1 MSASDF
7 WEEPERAKSVSQKF
21 NNIKDE
27 IKRWNNLK
35 ERINDVTEYLK
46 IIDIE
51 DESFKK
57 ELGKELAEIDGE
69 LEKLEL
75 SALLDEEYDESSA
88 ILYIQAGAGGTE
100 SQDWAEM
107 LLRMYLRWAERNS
120 FSTKIVD
127 RSPGEVAGVKSVT
140 FIVSGRHAYG
150 YLKSEKG
157 VHRLVRLSPFD
168 SASRRHTSFASV
180 DVIPEIDDTIDVNIK
195 AEDLV
200 VETFRASGAGGQHV
214 NKTDSAVRIKHI
226 PTGVIVQCQNERS
239 QHSNRMTALKI
250 LHSKL
255 FELEKNRQREKLDNI
270 RGEHMDIAWGSQIRS
285 YVFHPYNM
293 VKDHRSLYQTSNST
307 AVMDGEINSFIY
319 NFLKYHRRL
328 KNQESKKVTAIK

>member
-7 WEEPERAKSVSQKF
+7 WDDQERAKIVSQKF

-27 IKRWNNLK
+27 IKCWKKLR
-35 ERINDVTEYLK
+35 ERINDITEYLK
-46 IIDIE
+46 IIDTE
-51 DESFKK
+51 DESFRKDLEK
-57 ELGKELAEIDGE
+57 ELGDIDVE

-75 SALLDEEYDESSA
+75 SALLHEEYDESNA
-88 ILYIQAGAGGTE
+88 ILYVQAGAGGTE

-107 LLRMYLRWAERNS
+107 LLRMYLRWAEINS

-140 FIVSGRHAYG
+140 LIVSGRYAYG

-168 SASRRHTSFASV
+168 SANRRHTSFASV
-180 DVIPEIDDTIDVNIK
+180 DVIPEIDDTIDINIK
-195 AEDLV
+195 PEDLIL
-200 VETFRASGAGGQHV
+200 ETFRASGAGGQHI
-214 NKTDSAVRIKHI
+214 NKTDSAVRIRHV

-239 QHSNRMTALKI
+239 QHSNRMTALKL
-250 LHSKL
+250 LHSRL

-319 NFLKYHRRL
+319 NFLKYHRKLR
-328 KNQESKKVTAIK
+328 NQESKKVPVIK

>member
-7 WEEPERAKSVSQKF
+7 WDDLERAKITSQKF

-27 IKRWNNLK
+27 IKRWNTLK
-35 ERINDVTEYLK
+35 ERINDVIEYLK

-107 LLRMYLRWAERNS
+107 LLMMYLRWAEINS

-168 SASRRHTSFASV
+168 SANRRHTSFASV

-195 AEDLV
+195 PEDLV

-226 PTGVIVQCQNERS
+226 PTGLIVQCQNERS
-239 QHSNRMTALKI
+239 QHSNRVTALKI

-319 NFLKYHRRL
+319 NFLKYHRKV
-328 KNQESKKVTAIK
+328 KNQESKKVPVAK